1 MKEEQKT
8 LLRKQL
14 SPDSLVIAIDGPSGS
29 GKSTVAKELAFR
41 HHLAY
46 LDTGAIYRAAAWWAQ
61 YQQVDLADTKAVAQ
75 VVENMPLQIN
85 LDPRQQ
91 QFFCAGIDI
100 TEAIRTPELTRVVS
114 QVSSNLA
121 VRAILKAKQR
131 QLIEAESG
139 VFGSTSAASGA
150 VGNDDAGNNSA
161 PYAQG
166 RGIVAEGR
174 DITTEVAPDAP
185 VRVLLTASEAA
196 RLRRRALE
204 VRGSID
210 AENLEATRAEVVNRD
225 RKDSKVT
232 KFLQAAPGVYSID
245 SSNLSVDE
253 VVAEIEKLLPKGKN
267 GGTKL
272 S

>member
-14 SPDSLVIAIDGPSGS
+14 APDSLVIAIDGPSGS

-61 YQQVDLADTKAVAQ
+61 HQQVDLADTQAVAQ

-139 VFGSTSAASGA
+139 
-150 VGNDDAGNNSA
+150 AGNNSA

-210 AENLEATRAEVVNRD
+210 AENLAATRAEVVNRD

>member
-8 LLRKQL
+8 LLRKKL
-14 SPDSLVIAIDGPSGS
+14 APDSLVIAIDGPSGS

-61 YQQVDLADTKAVAQ
+61 HQQVDLADTQAVAQ

-114 QVSSNLA
+114 QVSGNLA

-139 VFGSTSAASGA
+139 AA
-150 VGNDDAGNNSA
+150 NNSA

-204 VRGSID
+204 VRGNAD
-210 AENLEATRAEVVNRD
+210 AENLAATRAEVVNRD

>member
-8 LLRKQL
+8 LLRKKL
-14 SPDSLVIAIDGPSGS
+14 APDSLVIAIDGPSGS

-61 YQQVDLADTKAVAQ
+61 YQQVDLADTQAVAQ

-139 VFGSTSAASGA
+139 
-150 VGNDDAGNNSA
+150 AGNNSA

-210 AENLEATRAEVVNRD
+210 AENLAATRAEVVNRD

>member
-14 SPDSLVIAIDGPSGS
+14 APDSLVIAIDGPSGS

-61 YQQVDLADTKAVAQ
+61 HQQVDLADTQAVAQ

-131 QLIEAESG
+131 QIIEAESG
-139 VFGSTSAASGA
+139 V
-150 VGNDDAGNNSA
+150 GNNSV

-210 AENLEATRAEVVNRD
+210 AENLAATRAEVVNRD
-225 RKDSKVT
+225 CKDSKVT

>member
-14 SPDSLVIAIDGPSGS
+14 APDSLVIAIDGPSGS
-29 GKSTVAKELAFR
+29 GKSTVAKELASR

-61 YQQVDLADTKAVAQ
+61 HQQVDLADTQAVAQ

-131 QLIEAESG
+131 QIIETESG
-139 VFGSTSAASGA
+139 
-150 VGNDDAGNNSA
+150 AGNNSA

-204 VRGSID
+204 VRGNAD
-210 AENLEATRAEVVNRD
+210 AENLAATRAEVVNRD

>member
-8 LLRKQL
+8 LLRKKL
-14 SPDSLVIAIDGPSGS
+14 APDSLVIAIDGPSGS

-61 YQQVDLADTKAVAQ
+61 HQQVDLADTQAVAQ

-139 VFGSTSAASGA
+139 V
-150 VGNDDAGNNSA
+150 GNNSA

>member
-61 YQQVDLADTKAVAQ
+61 YQQVDLADTQAVAQ

-139 VFGSTSAASGA
+139 
-150 VGNDDAGNNSA
+150 AGNNSA

-210 AENLEATRAEVVNRD
+210 AENLAATRAEVVNRD

>member
-14 SPDSLVIAIDGPSGS
+14 APDSLVIAIDGPSGS

-61 YQQVDLADTKAVAQ
+61 YQQVDLADTQAVAQ

-139 VFGSTSAASGA
+139 
-150 VGNDDAGNNSA
+150 AGNNSA

-210 AENLEATRAEVVNRD
+210 AENLAATRAEVVNRD

>member
-14 SPDSLVIAIDGPSGS
+14 APDSLVIAIDGPSGS

-61 YQQVDLADTKAVAQ
+61 HQQVDLEDTQAVAQ

-139 VFGSTSAASGA
+139 
-150 VGNDDAGNNSA
+150 AGNNSA

-210 AENLEATRAEVVNRD
+210 AENLAATRAEVVNRD

>member
-61 YQQVDLADTKAVAQ
+61 HQQVNLADSQAVAQ

-131 QLIEAESG
+131 QIIETESG
-139 VFGSTSAASGA
+139 V
-150 VGNDDAGNNSA
+150 GNNSA

-204 VRGSID
+204 VRGSAD
-210 AENLEATRAEVVNRD
+210 AENLAATRAEVVNRD

-232 KFLQAAPGVYSID
+232 KFLQAAPGVCSID

>member
-61 YQQVDLADTKAVAQ
+61 HQQVNLADSQAVAQ

-131 QLIEAESG
+131 QIIEAE
-139 VFGSTSAASGA
+139 SGA
-150 VGNDDAGNNSA
+150 VGNDGAGNNSA
-161 PYAQG
+161 PYARG

-204 VRGSID
+204 VRGSAD
-210 AENLEATRAEVVNRD
+210 AENLAATRAEVVNRD

-232 KFLQAAPGVYSID
+232 KFLQAAPGVCSID